1 LTYPHTRI
9 QLYMSDIQTLRKIVE
24 KDPRYSVEAYLFVLE
39 ALFCTRKKFKKEK
52 HVSGQELL
60 EGIKDLALNRYGS
73 TAKMVFNHWGIK
85 KTVDLGDIVFNMVN
99 AKLLSKTEEDSLDD
113 FKDVYNFE
121 DVFIKDY
128 QFEIKVLKNGNE

>member
-1 LTYPHTRI
+1 
-9 QLYMSDIQTLRKIVE
+9 MSDIQTLRKIVE

-128 QFEIKVLKNGNE
+128 QFEIKALKNGNK

>member
-1 LTYPHTRI
+1 
-9 QLYMSDIQTLRKIVE
+9 MSDIQTLRKIVE

-128 QFEIKVLKNGNE
+128 QFEIKVLKNGNK

>member
-1 LTYPHTRI
+1 
-9 QLYMSDIQTLRKIVE
+9 
-24 KDPRYSVEAYLFVLE
+24 VEAYLFVLE

-128 QFEIKVLKNGNE
+128 QFEIKVLKNGNK

>member
-1 LTYPHTRI
+1 
-9 QLYMSDIQTLRKIVE
+9 MSDIQTLRKIVE
-24 KDPRYSVEAYLFVLE
+24 KDPRYPVEAYLFVLE

-113 FKDVYNFE
+113 FKDVYDFE

-128 QFEIKVLKNGNE
+128 QFEIKVLKNGNK

>member
-1 LTYPHTRI
+1 
-9 QLYMSDIQTLRKIVE
+9 
-24 KDPRYSVEAYLFVLE
+24 
-39 ALFCTRKKFKKEK
+39 
-52 HVSGQELL
+52 L

-128 QFEIKVLKNGNE
+128 QFEIKVLKNGNK

>member
-1 LTYPHTRI
+1 
-9 QLYMSDIQTLRKIVE
+9 MSDIQTLHKIVE
-24 KDPRYSVEAYLFVLE
+24 KDPRYPVEAYLFVLE

-60 EGIKDLALNRYGS
+60 EGIKDLALNRYGF

-128 QFEIKVLKNGNE
+128 QFEIKVLKNGNK

>member
-1 LTYPHTRI
+1 
-9 QLYMSDIQTLRKIVE
+9 MSDIQTLRKIVE
-24 KDPRYSVEAYLFVLE
+24 KNPRYPVEAYLFVLE

-121 DVFIKDY
+121 DVFIKEY